1 MSNLK
6 VATWNVLADCY
17 AGGSGS
23 GDSSVITNWKKR
35 KQSIQKILKLLSN
48 HDLLFL
54 QEVDHSNDFYRPLL
68 ISYGFECRYI
78 QRPNKH
84 DGCLIAYSKR
94 KYSLVACEEV
104 NFDDLTEKFHEMD
117 IQRQSFRR
125 HNVGLIVCLK
135 GCQENP
141 CDRYLIASTAH
152 LYWNPVYPEVKSGQS
167 KYLLDR
173 IAFFQTKL
181 NLRCS
186 SCSEGKNSSSCSSSI
201 THPCPII
208 LGGDFNSTPESEQYH
223 LLTSYQ
229 PFVSK
234 YVTTCSYCGLDSFPK
249 LLSPSSSSSSNNL
262 RPDPSHYFQGC
273 YYGGNQTKFL
283 CDPTLSKLCRWLRVL
298 GLNAAMHVA
307 KPSSEVTS
315 TTTIPTRNSK
325 KGKQKKPPNG
335 FVFLFCISYS
345 LLLISS
351 PFFLLLSCIPPPLS
365 PQDQLILKISFDV
378 QDLNI
383 ESS

>member
-1 MSNLK
+1 MSNSTLK

-17 AGGSGS
+17 ASGNGNNNS
-23 GDSSVITNWKKR
+23 AITNWKKR
-35 KQSIQKILKLLSN
+35 KQSIQKILKLLSD

-94 KYSLVACEEV
+94 KYSLVASEEV

-125 HNVGLIVCLK
+125 HNVALIVCLRK
-135 GCQENP
+135 DCQDEES
-141 CDRYLIASTAH
+141 CDQYVIASTAH

-173 IAFFQTKL
+173 IAFFKTKL

-186 SCSEGKNSSSCSSSI
+186 HCSNSDSDSDGQSSCSIS
-201 THPCPII
+201 HPCPII

-234 YVTTCSYCGLDSFPK
+234 YVSTCSYCGLNSFPK
-249 LLSPSSSSSSNNL
+249 QSTNSSSPSNL
-262 RPDPSHYFQGC
+262 KPDLSHYFQGC

-298 GLNAAMHVA
+298 GLNSAMHVSN
-307 KPSSEVTS
+307 PSDSATS
-315 TTTIPTRNSK
+315 TSNASKASPKRNAK
-325 KGKQKKPPNG
+325 KGKQKKPANG
-335 FVFLFCISYS
+335 LFTLHFY
-345 LLLISS
+345 
-351 PFFLLLSCIPPPLS
+351 LS
-365 PQDQLILKISFDV
+365 
-378 QDLNI
+378 
-383 ESS
+383 